1 VRWNEAGWKLR
12 GFRHTP
18 AYSRCDTILDSAGA
32 GEMALGTFRSVSSE
46 PKHDASVAIDDGK

>member
-1 VRWNEAGWKLR
+1 MRWTKLDGSFAAFVIR
-12 GFRHTP
+12 Q
-18 AYSRCDTILDSAGA
+18 YSRCDTILDSAGA